1 MTNKDQ
7 IQKEI
12 EQTLQSLD
20 GVQRATANPF
30 LFTRIKAR
38 MQKQSNTWDRVYS
51 FVARPVVAIAVLV
64 LVMAVNGWSFY
75 GNTGTPQEVA
85 VENTEPSLPE
95 FENEYQ
101 LITSTDNYD
110 YENLNNQ

>member
-1 MTNKDQ
+1 MTNKEQ

-38 MQKQSNTWDRVYS
+38 MQKPASGWERVYT
-51 FVARPVVAIAVLV
+51 FIARPVVAIAVVV
-64 LVMAVNGWSFY
+64 LVMAVNGWAIFNS
-75 GNTGTPQEVA
+75 GNENSNGDNNETATVPVFVNDYQAVA
-85 VENTEPSLPE
+85 SVDNYNY
-95 FENEYQ
+95 FEN
-101 LITSTDNYD
+101 SV
-110 YENLNNQ
+110 NQ

>member
-1 MTNKDQ
+1 MTNKEQ

-38 MQKQSNTWDRVYS
+38 MQKQQSGWEKAYS
-51 FVARPVVAIAVLV
+51 FIARPVVALAVLIMVLGINFIAVYNV
-64 LVMAVNGWSFY
+64 V
-75 GNTGTPQEVA
+75 TPTTATTAIET
-85 VENTEPSLPE
+85 ENDIN
-95 FENEYQ
+95 NEY
-101 LITSTDNYD
+101 D
-110 YENLNNQ
+110 YMASADSFDDQILNNQ

>member
-1 MTNKDQ
+1 MTNKEQ

-38 MQKQSNTWDRVYS
+38 MQKPASGWERVYT
-51 FVARPVVAIAVLV
+51 FIARPVVAIAVVV
-64 LVMAVNGWSFY
+64 LVMAVNGWSFF
-75 GNTGTPQEVA
+75 GDTNTTTETTA
-85 VENTEPSLPE
+85 ENTEQTLPE

-110 YENLNNQ
+110 FENVNNQ